1 MWTEDRIELL
11 KKHWAEGLS
20 ASQIA
25 ARLGG
30 VTRNAVIG
38 KVHRLGLEQRR
49 PRERLFPRKAVVLNL
64 PVKPTRIQMPS
75 PRVTGN
81 LALKA
86 EPVIMSKP
94 KPVVVASAEPASF
107 PPAPILAIGPRQC
120 RFPHGEPGER
130 TFGFCGHNTEAGSAY
145 CPHHH
150 RRVFN
155 PPTPMRPRK
164 PLPK

>member
-1 MWTEDRIELL
+1 MSWTEDRIELL
-11 KKHWAEGLS
+11 KKHWEEGLS
-20 ASQIA
+20 ARVIA

-38 KVHRLGLEQRR
+38 KVHRLGLE
-49 PRERLFPRKAVVLNL
+49 RLSSRNAVVLNL
-64 PVKPTRIQMPS
+64 PVKPTRQQMPS
-75 PRVTGN
+75 PRVSGN

-107 PPAPILAIGPRQC
+107 PPAPLLAVGPRQC

-130 TFGFCGHNTEAGSAY
+130 TFGFCGHNTEAGSSY
-145 CPHHH
+145 CQYH
-150 RRVFN
+150 RRRVVN
-155 PPTPMRPRK
+155 PPTPIRPTK
-164 PLPK
+164 S